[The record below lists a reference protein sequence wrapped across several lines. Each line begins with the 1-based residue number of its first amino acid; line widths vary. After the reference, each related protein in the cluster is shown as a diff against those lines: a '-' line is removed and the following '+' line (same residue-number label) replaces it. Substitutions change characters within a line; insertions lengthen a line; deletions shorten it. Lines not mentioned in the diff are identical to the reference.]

1 MVPPSTAHL
10 PVAETAPKRPD
21 RAYRTRH
28 ERVHQLKVIE
38 TGTGSA
44 DGTPH
49 ASDLT
54 IRAGFRAR
62 LHSLVPCVCVLA
74 AWGVLIA
81 AGFVVLEVYAA
92 APGARGRSL
101 PDWPQDCMIPIDGR
115 HPTLLIFLHPL
126 CPCSSASVDELTEIV
141 GRCGDRVKL
150 HAVLLHTISLEKEGA
165 SVVERSLVDVPG
177 MTIWP
182 DEKGALARGF
192 GVLTSVALLPHTIPQ
207 AILTFSGG
215 ITASRITIE
224 NENFGKIGAL
234 AAIPEAI
241 KRSRNSVLRS
251 SVVRSRSRFRART
264 WREVSPMTSSAHP
277 DPDLSDSTARRAQ
290 EIYQEQ
296 LRTGYERVDQLFAV
310 LLVLEW
316 SAAVSFAILV
326 TPYTWAG
333 ETRWVHLHVWSAILL
348 GGAIVCFPVGLTM
361 LRPAEAIARHAVAIS
376 QAYARRAC

>member
-1 MVPPSTAHL
+1 VTRGPVRQRAYFDWWSHPVLHP

-21 RAYRTRH
+21 RAYRTGH

-54 IRAGFRAR
+54 IRAGFGSR

-101 PDWPQDCMIPIDGR
+101 PDWPQDCMIPFDGR

-126 CPCSSASVDELTEIV
+126 CPCSSASVDELREIV

-165 SVVERSLVDVPG
+165 GVIERSLADVPG

-182 DEKGALARGF
+182 DEKGALARCF
-192 GVLTSVALLPHTIPQ
+192 GVLTSGHVLLYDPSGR
-207 AILTFSGG
+207 LTFSGG
-215 ITASRITIE
+215 ITASRGHRGD
-224 NENFGKIGAL
+224 NFGRSALL
-234 AAIPEAI
+234 AAILGDPSDRDSVPVFGCPLFEFQPNMAEE
-241 KRSRNSVLRS
+241 SR
-251 SVVRSRSRFRART
+251 
-264 WREVSPMTSSAHP
+264 
-277 DPDLSDSTARRAQ
+277 Q
-290 EIYQEQ
+290 
-296 LRTGYERVDQLFAV
+296 
-310 LLVLEW
+310 
-316 SAAVSFAILV
+316 
-326 TPYTWAG
+326 
-333 ETRWVHLHVWSAILL
+333 
-348 GGAIVCFPVGLTM
+348 
-361 LRPAEAIARHAVAIS
+361 
-376 QAYARRAC
+376 